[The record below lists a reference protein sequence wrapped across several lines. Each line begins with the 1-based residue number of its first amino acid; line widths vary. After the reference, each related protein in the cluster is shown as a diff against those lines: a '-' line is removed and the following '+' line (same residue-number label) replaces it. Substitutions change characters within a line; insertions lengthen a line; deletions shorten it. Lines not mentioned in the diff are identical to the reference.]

1 MYIFEVHGYLT
12 ILILPICEHWIC
24 FHLFISFKISSVN
37 ILYFQC
43 ILFHLLSVFL
53 SILFYGG
60 TIVFGTIVN
69 GIVFIISFSDNSL
82 LVYRNATDF
91 CMLILFPVV
100 SLNFLLVLKVFSIR
114 VPSVFYIY
122 DHVICKQGWF
132 YSFFLNCIY
141 FISLS
146 PHLMSV
152 FAD

>member
-82 LVYRNATDF
+82 LVSRNTTNFCVHFVSCNFIEFISSNRVFMESLGFSRNRTLSSGNRDDF
-91 CMLILFPVV
+91 T
-100 SLNFLLVLKVFSIR
+100 
-114 VPSVFYIY
+114 
-122 DHVICKQGWF
+122 
-132 YSFFLNCIY
+132 YSFLFGSLLLIYLFL
-141 FISLS
+141 
-146 PHLMSV
+146 
-152 FAD
+152 A